1 MPAVKNP
8 GMDVN
13 TAEEMGLVSR
23 LSEISLQGSKAL
35 RDLIPFIGFHRSP
48 GELQD

>member
-1 MPAVKNP
+1 MPAVKKP

-23 LSEISLQGSKAL
+23 LSEISLQGPKAL
-35 RDLIPFIGFHRSP
+35 RDLIPFIGLHRSP